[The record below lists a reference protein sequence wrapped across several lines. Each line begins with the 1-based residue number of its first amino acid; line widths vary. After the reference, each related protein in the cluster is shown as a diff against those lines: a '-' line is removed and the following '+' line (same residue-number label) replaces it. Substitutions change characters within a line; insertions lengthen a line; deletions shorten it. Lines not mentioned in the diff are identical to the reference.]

1 MQLIDFLS
9 PEQME
14 QYINESSFI
23 ITHGGVG
30 TIIHALDLNKKIIAV
45 PRLKKYKEH
54 VNDHQLQII
63 ENFDKSGYILGAN
76 QVEDIKTL
84 LHKIE
89 LFIPNKFISN
99 NKKFLEKLEENV

>member
-1 MQLIDFLS
+1 MQLIDFAS
-9 PEQME
+9 PEQMD
-14 QYINESSFI
+14 QYISQSSFI

-63 ENFDKSGYILGAN
+63 ENFDEHGFIIGTKG
-76 QVEDIKTL
+76 VEDLQIALNKVQD
-84 LHKIE
+84 
-89 LFIPNKFISN
+89 FQPNKYVSN
-99 NKKFLEKLEENV
+99 TEKFVNELEKFL